1 MATIPPPRPPTT
13 LNDLC
18 REYKFV
24 TANHAAWQKQY
35 ETYKTIKKEY
45 NELVDKSQSKLAPPR
60 SQFEARNMIPVKK
73 NRLFEALET
82 LQRCETAYTND
93 KKVLLDYWNNA
104 DETVR
109 QNLQVK

>member
-1 MATIPPPRPPTT
+1 MLTSIQLYLHSIFYTPFYSPSPIIIFPDSSFPLIPFIVMATIPPPRPPTT

-45 NELVDKSQSKLAPPR
+45 NELVDKSQSRFACSSSSNCL
-60 SQFEARNMIPVKK
+60 SPVSF
-73 NRLFEALET
+73 LY
-82 LQRCETAYTND
+82 Q
-93 KKVLLDYWNNA
+93 
-104 DETVR
+104 
-109 QNLQVK
+109 

>member
-45 NELVDKSQSKLAPPR
+45 NELVRISESKFAPPR
-60 SQFEARNMIPVKK
+60 SQLEALNKIPVKK
-73 NRLFEALET
+73 RRLSEALEV
-82 LQRCETAYTND
+82 LQRCETAYTKN
-93 KKVLLDYWNNA
+93 KKELLDYWNNA
-104 DETVR
+104 DDTVR
-109 QNLQVK
+109 ANLQVK